1 MSTINYPWITDKFFG
16 FKLIYVPNLRFPLF
30 IDNWIKYRI
39 SDLLETYPT
48 NSLSWDQLS
57 YDISNLKNIHYG
69 LIHNGFETTCIDVK
83 SDLIPYIKPAYYPK
97 KYTLLK
103 IGDLILADASED
115 REDVGKSIE
124 IIEEVKQKTIS
135 GLHTI
140 HARDKVNFIING
152 FKGFYFKSKPM
163 KEQIFK
169 IANGSKIYGITSSN
183 FNELYMCIPGKL
195 EQERIV
201 SLMMKIEQRIQ
212 TQIKIIEAYSS
223 LMNSI
228 CVQLISKKDENT
240 TIEQCLNCNCSTIK
254 ESDLN
259 ETDYGN
265 YPVYGANGYIRSICT
280 YQEDKT
286 SIGIIKDG
294 AGVGKIQKLKGKY
307 SILCT
312 MNYLT
317 AKDHYNIDYLFY
329 ALKTKSLKKYVVGSG
344 IPHIYFRDYKLEKLY
359 IPNDATKINKIVAL
373 LDSINDYIGIEK
385 EHLDRLNKT
394 KKYLLKNMFC

>member
-1 MSTINYPWITDKFFG
+1 M
-16 FKLIYVPNLRFPLF
+16 RFPLF
-30 IDNWIKYRI
+30 RDNWTKYRV

-57 YDISNLKNIHYG
+57 YDISKLKNIHYG

-83 SDLIPYIKPAYYPK
+83 SDLIPYIKLAYYPK

-140 HARDKVNFIING
+140 HARDKVNFIIKG

-183 FNELYMCIPGKL
+183 FNELYMCMPGKL
-195 EQERIV
+195 EQEKIV

-212 TQIKIIEAYSS
+212 TQSKIIDLYTS
-223 LMNSI
+223 LIKSI
-228 CVQLISKKDENT
+228 EDNIFWN
-240 TIEQCLNCNCSTIK
+240 N
-254 ESDLN
+254 
-259 ETDYGN
+259 TDYHSL
-265 YPVYGANGYIRSICT
+265 P
-280 YQEDKT
+280 
-286 SIGIIKDG
+286 IK
-294 AGVGKIQKLKGKY
+294 KI
-307 SILCT
+307 
-312 MNYLT
+312 LT
-317 AKDHYNIDYLFY
+317 EI
-329 ALKTKSLKKYVVGSG
+329 
-344 IPHIYFRDYKLEKLY
+344 
-359 IPNDATKINKIVAL
+359 
-373 LDSINDYIGIEK
+373 IEK
-385 EHLDRLNKT
+385 SIIQNQYPILSSTKQGIFLQSEYFNKEAASSNNIGYKIT
-394 KKYLLKNMFC
+394 HKGDIIISPQNLWMG

>member
-1 MSTINYPWITDKFFG
+1 M
-16 FKLIYVPNLRFPLF
+16 RFPLF
-30 IDNWIKYRI
+30 RDNWTKYRV

-57 YDISNLKNIHYG
+57 YDISKLKNIHYG

-83 SDLIPYIKPAYYPK
+83 SDLIPYIKLAYYPK

-140 HARDKVNFIING
+140 HARDKVNFIIKG

-183 FNELYMCIPGKL
+183 FNELYMCMPGKL
-195 EQERIV
+195 EQEKIV

-212 TQIKIIEAYSS
+212 TQSKIIDDYLYLKE
-223 LMNSI
+223 SI
-228 CVQLISKKDENT
+228 IQHIFNNNYHSVP
-240 TIEQCLNCNCSTIK
+240 LNDLIK
-254 ESDLN
+254 ESSLRN
-259 ETDYGN
+259 KNLSFNNILSVNNSLGFIKQTEQFEERKVASTNTSN
-265 YPVYGANGYIRSICT
+265 YKIVKKNQYAYNPARINVGSIARLKNF
-280 YQEDKT
+280 D
-286 SIGIIKDG
+286 IGIVSPMYIIFELNTTRITYTYFDIFLQSTTFKKQLLKKLEGSVRQCLTFSGMQNMSIKLPSID
-294 AGVGKIQKLKGKY
+294 VQIQLSKKIK
-307 SILCT
+307 
-312 MNYLT
+312 
-317 AKDHYNIDYLFY
+317 NID
-329 ALKTKSLKKYVVGSG
+329 LKILIEKKY
-344 IPHIYFRDYKLEKLY
+344 LEQLR
-359 IPNDATKINKIVAL
+359 NQ
-373 LDSINDYIGIEK
+373 
-385 EHLDRLNKT
+385 
-394 KKYLLKNMFC
+394 KKYLLRNMFI

>member
-1 MSTINYPWITDKFFG
+1 M
-16 FKLIYVPNLRFPLF
+16 RFPLF
-30 IDNWIKYRI
+30 RDNWTKYRV
-39 SDLLETYPT
+39 SDLLEVYPT

-57 YDISNLKNIHYG
+57 YDISKLKNIHYG

-83 SDLIPYIKPAYYPK
+83 TDLIPYIKPAYYPK

-140 HARDKVNFIING
+140 HARDKVNFIIKG

-183 FNELYMCIPGKL
+183 FKELYMCMPGKL

-212 TQIKIIEAYSS
+212 TQSKIIEDYKMLKKEIIERIFLTTDTSWTKCSFKDIFKERKELHINDGTVVHAT
-223 LMNSI
+223 L
-228 CVQLISKKDENT
+228 SKEGIYPKTDRYDRDFLVKDENKKYKVSYLNDICYNPANLKFGVIT
-240 TIEQCLNCNCSTIK
+240 RNSYGKCIISPIYVTYTVKPGFNPKFIELFVTRSAFLK
-254 ESDLN
+254 EIRRYEQGTVYERMAVSSDDFLTY
-259 ETDYGN
+259 ETRLPNVEVQNDIVN
-265 YPVYGANGYIRSICT
+265 
-280 YQEDKT
+280 
-286 SIGIIKDG
+286 
-294 AGVGKIQKLKGKY
+294 
-307 SILCT
+307 
-312 MNYLT
+312 
-317 AKDHYNIDYLFY
+317 NIDILDKKITQELEYL
-329 ALKTKSLKKYVVGSG
+329 
-344 IPHIYFRDYKLEKLY
+344 E
-359 IPNDATKINKIVAL
+359 L
-373 LDSINDYIGIEK
+373 LAMQKD
-385 EHLDRLNKT
+385 
-394 KKYLLKNMFC
+394 YLLSNMFI

>member
-1 MSTINYPWITDKFFG
+1 M
-16 FKLIYVPNLRFPLF
+16 RFPLF
-30 IDNWIKYRI
+30 RDNWTKYRV

-57 YDISNLKNIHYG
+57 YDISKLKNIHYG

-83 SDLIPYIKPAYYPK
+83 SDLIPYIKLAYYPK

-140 HARDKVNFIING
+140 HARDKVNFIIKG

-183 FNELYMCIPGKL
+183 FNELYMCMPGKL
-195 EQERIV
+195 EQEKIV

-212 TQIKIIEAYSS
+212 TQSKIIEDLKSQKN
-223 LMNSI
+223 MI
-228 CVQLISKKDENT
+228 
-240 TIEQCLNCNCSTIK
+240 LNKVFK
-254 ESDLN
+254 ELFDTPN
-259 ETDYGN
+259 
-265 YPVYGANGYIRSICT
+265 
-280 YQEDKT
+280 
-286 SIGIIKDG
+286 GIIGDYIKYEQPSKYLVDSKDYVSKSDNVVPVLTANQAFILG
-294 AGVGKIQKLKGKY
+294 YTEESYGIYDKGDCIIFDDFTMDSKFVDFNFKVKSSAIKI
-307 SILCT
+307 
-312 MNYLT
+312 LT
-317 AKDHYNIDYLFY
+317 AKENINIKYFFEYLQYLNLFSTEHKRHYLSEVEKKPICVPPINIQENIL
-329 ALKTKSLKKYVVGSG
+329 TKLSIFNS
-344 IPHIYFRDYKLEKLY
+344 
-359 IPNDATKINKIVAL
+359 KIKNEEIILHNYELQKNYL
-373 LDSINDYIGIEK
+373 LD
-385 EHLDRLNKT
+385 
-394 KKYLLKNMFC
+394 NMFI